1 MENYK
6 ALWSQD
12 IMSTSIFTFH
22 EKLLA
27 AVQYIR
33 KLSHMGPQWGD
44 QTNVT
49 YDIEPV
55 GCREDILIFF

>member
-1 MENYK
+1 MEVYK

-27 AVQYIR
+27 AVLYIR
-33 KLSHMGPQWGD
+33 KLIVWGPNG
-44 QTNVT
+44 VT
-49 YDIEPV
+49 KQMLHTTSS
-55 GCREDILIFF
+55 R